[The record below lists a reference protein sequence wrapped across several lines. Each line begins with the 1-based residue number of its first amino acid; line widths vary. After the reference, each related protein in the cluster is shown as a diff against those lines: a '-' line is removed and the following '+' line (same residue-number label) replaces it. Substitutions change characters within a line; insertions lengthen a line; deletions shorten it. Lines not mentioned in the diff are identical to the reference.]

1 MQINVLGT
9 MMDQVLYKSPY
20 DKVGNETFYSMEWH
34 PDVRKNVYAKG
45 RYLQYCTSLSV
56 MFDILE

>member
-20 DKVGNETFYSMEWH
+20 DQVSNETIRAKEWH
-34 PDVRKNVYAKG
+34 TDVRKNVYAKG
-45 RYLQYCTSLSV
+45 IIVVVRNESPL
-56 MFDILE
+56 

>member
-9 MMDQVLYKSPY
+9 MMDQILYKSPY
-20 DKVGNETFYSMEWH
+20 DQVGNETIRAKEWH

-45 RYLQYCTSLSV
+45 TLSHFV
-56 MFDILE
+56 VRNI

>member
-9 MMDQVLYKSPY
+9 MMDQILYKSPY
-20 DKVGNETFYSMEWH
+20 DQVGNETIRAKEWH

-45 RYLQYCTSLSV
+45 TFRCQECLKFTFLNK
-56 MFDILE
+56 

>member
-9 MMDQVLYKSPY
+9 MMDQIFYKSPY
-20 DKVGNETFYSMEWH
+20 DQVGNETYYSREWH

-45 RYLQYCTSLSV
+45 TVLHV
-56 MFDILE
+56 VVGDV

>member
-9 MMDQVLYKSPY
+9 MMDQIFYKSPY
-20 DKVGNETFYSMEWH
+20 DQVGNETYYSREWH

-45 RYLQYCTSLSV
+45 TVLHFV
-56 MFDILE
+56 VGDV